1 MNREALTQELRGEL
15 QAAGR
20 AMIAQNLTWGNAG
33 NLSARLDAHTFLIS
47 ASGTQLGRLGE
58 DDVVLYPDATSGRKP
73 SKEVPMHRAV
83 YDVRPDV
90 GAVLHGAPF
99 YSTLVACSDADV
111 PQGLFVEAM
120 YYLERT
126 ASVPYFHPG
135 SEALGE
141 AVREEAKTA
150 NVLFLKNHGVLVFDA
165 TVADALMGLQVL
177 EFACRMV
184 VTARAAGVAL
194 TSLPE
199 RVTKDF
205 LEHAGYKPRRRWPS

>member
-1 MNREALTQELRGEL
+1 MTRKALTQEL

-20 AMIAQNLTWGNAG
+20 AMIAQELTWGNAG
-33 NLSARLDAHTFLIS
+33 NISARLDTKTFLIS
-47 ASGTQLGRLGE
+47 ASGTRLGHLSE
-58 DDVVLYPDATSGRKP
+58 TDIVLYPDAARTRKP

-83 YDVRPDV
+83 YETRPDV

-99 YSTLVACSDADV
+99 YSTLVACSDLEL

-126 ASVPYFHPG
+126 ASVPYFRPG

-141 AVREEAKTA
+141 AVCEQAKTA
-150 NVLFLKNHGVLVFDA
+150 NVLLLKNHGVLVLDT

-184 VTARAAGVAL
+184 VTARSAGAPL
-194 TSLPE
+194 TGLPE
-199 RVTKDF
+199 RITQDF